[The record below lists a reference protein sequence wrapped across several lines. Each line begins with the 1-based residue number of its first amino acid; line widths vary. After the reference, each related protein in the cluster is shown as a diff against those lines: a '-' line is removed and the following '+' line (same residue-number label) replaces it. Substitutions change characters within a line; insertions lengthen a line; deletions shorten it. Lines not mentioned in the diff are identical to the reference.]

1 VAQGGDSGGHAVA
14 GISGGERRRL
24 AIGAPNRRC
33 HVMRMLAHSHC
44 ARLRDHRR
52 QRAARPPALH
62 RRRRAHQ
69 RCVSQAQTMAW
80 VRVVLNTTSIP
91 VSGLDSFQADKVV
104 DKLAEL
110 AHADGAVVLASL
122 HAPRS
127 ASFARCDDLLL
138 MAPHGRVAYCGPAAQ
153 ALAWFA
159 GAAGGGHACP
169 AHTNPAEFLID
180 LVSIGEHKKAV
191 LGSFLPV
198 LTQNACRFELEGG

>member
-1 VAQGGDSGGHAVA
+1 MRS
-14 GISGGERRRL
+14 RL
-24 AIGAPNRRC
+24 IAPGCETIGASAQPGRPRFIVADEPTSGARATS
-33 HVMRMLAHSHC
+33 HVSL
-44 ARLRDHRR
+44 
-52 QRAARPPALH
+52 
-62 RRRRAHQ
+62 
-69 RCVSQAQTMAW
+69 AW
-80 VRVVLNTTSIP
+80 VFTCIDAL

-153 ALAWFA
+153 ALPWFA
-159 GAAGGGHACP
+159 GTAGGGHACP

-180 LVSIGEHKKAV
+180 LVSIGEHKK
-191 LGSFLPV
+191 
-198 LTQNACRFELEGG
+198 ELFCEVVCS